1 MSAALEALA
10 RVVIFIFVVT
20 SMLSVG
26 LELTLPQIL
35 EPFRSVRLVVSAAAA
50 NFVLVPLLAYSI
62 TQAIAL
68 GEPLA
73 IGILLLGTGA
83 GAPFLPKLAEF
94 SRGNTALAVGLM
106 VFLMAATVIYMPIV
120 LPFVVTVSHVSPW
133 LVAKPLVTVMLL
145 PLALGLFVRARKMA
159 FAGHVQPYFR
169 RASTIALILV
179 IVLVLAANFRIVA
192 KTMSWRVVLA
202 GAVLLLGA
210 IGCGFV
216 LGGPSSD
223 SRRILALATAQRD
236 FSAALLVAVE
246 NFRDPAVAA
255 MLIVVA
261 LLGLC
266 LQVPIALAFGRQS
279 VRDNSWAK
287 VKDFEGSRE

>member
-1 MSAALEALA
+1 MSAALEASA
-10 RVVIFIFVVT
+10 RIVIFIFVVT

-35 EPFRSVRLVVSAAAA
+35 EPFRSARLVVSAVAA
-50 NFVLVPLLAYSI
+50 NFVLVPLLAYFI
-62 TQAIAL
+62 TQTITL
-68 GEPLA
+68 DEPLA

-94 SRGNTALAVGLM
+94 SRANTALAVGLM

-145 PLALGLFVRARKMA
+145 PLAVGLLVRARKRS

-169 RASTIALILV
+169 RSSTIALILV
-179 IVLVLAANFRIVA
+179 IVLVLAANFRNVA
-192 KTMSWRVVLA
+192 QTMSWRVILA

-210 IGCGFV
+210 IGCGFI

-223 SRRILALATAQRD
+223 SRRILALGTAQRD

-266 LQVPIALAFGRQS
+266 LQVPIALAFGRRA
-279 VRDNSWAK
+279 VREN
-287 VKDFEGSRE
+287 FLGQG

>member
-1 MSAALEALA
+1 MSAALEASA
-10 RVVIFIFVVT
+10 RIAIFVFVLT

-35 EPFRSVRLVVSAAAA
+35 QPFRSVRLVVSAVAA
-50 NFVLVPLLAYSI
+50 NFVLVPLLAYFI
-62 TQAIAL
+62 TQTIAL
-68 GEPLA
+68 DEPLA

-94 SRGNTALAVGLM
+94 ARANTALAVGLM
-106 VFLMAATVIYMPIV
+106 VFLMAATVAYMPIV
-120 LPFVVTVSHVSPW
+120 LPFLVTVSHVSPW

-145 PLALGLFVRARKMA
+145 PLALGLLVRARKMA
-159 FAGHVQPYFR
+159 FAARVQPYFR
-169 RASTIALILV
+169 QGSTIALILV
-179 IVLVLAANFRIVA
+179 AVLALAANFKNVA
-192 KTMSWRVVLA
+192 QTMSWRVILA

-210 IGCGFV
+210 IGCGFA

-223 SRRILALATAQRD
+223 SRRILALGTAQRD

-246 NFRDPAVAA
+246 NFRDPAVTAT
-255 MLIVVA
+255 LIVIA

-266 LQVPIALAFGRQS
+266 LQVPIALAFGRRAARENSS
-279 VRDNSWAK
+279 VK
-287 VKDFEGSRE
+287 VKDLEGSRE